1 MKRNLTALTLALLLA
16 LTGVGCGEE
25 GVSENTTAGN
35 DGTTSPSGEES
46 IYDSLPTGDYGGA
59 EFNILNH
66 SYTYAEYR
74 LDAESQTGE
83 TFNDTVYNR
92 TREVEERLK
101 VKIKVRDMDY
111 WSEDAQSEIMNLVMA
126 GDDVYDCCFLGAA
139 GNMTAITGGI
149 YLDLSSVKEFDFTKP
164 WWDKKS
170 VSYYEMGGKV
180 YTALNEATMNIH
192 DQMWA
197 TFFNKQIAEELKLE
211 NIYDLVKDGKW
222 TLDKMAEFIEIAAN
236 DLDGD
241 GTLGENDRW
250 GMMTNQKSSFGLLH
264 GANARVIDKK
274 NGVPTFMELDD
285 HLLGALE
292 KVRKIFSLE
301 GTMNQSALGYD
312 CNKGFSNGNSL
323 LLIEVIGNAAKLR
336 GMDVDFGIIPHP
348 KYDEAQDGY
357 VAYHSPA
364 ANGVCIPKTC
374 SDVSRAGTVIEVMS
388 ALGYKYV
395 RPAYYDVVLN
405 GKTVRDD
412 ESSEMLDII
421 FDNVETDYAQMYKWA
436 GFDSTMISVMT
447 TSVDI
452 ASTFDSNRKAVEAAI
467 SEFLEN
473 IK

>member
-1 MKRNLTALTLALLLA
+1 MKKNTAALTLALLLA
-16 LTGVGCGEE
+16 LTGVGCGNEC
-25 GVSENTTAGN
+25 VSEDAAL
-35 DGTTSPSGEES
+35 TSDNATSGSDEKT
-46 IYDSLPTGDYGGA
+46 IYDELPTGDYGGA

-83 TFNDTVYNR
+83 TFNDTVYDR
-92 TREVEERLK
+92 TRKVEELLK

-139 GNMTAITGGI
+139 GNMSAISGGI
-149 YLDLSSVKEFDFTKP
+149 YLDLNSVEEFDFTKP

-170 VSYYEMGGKV
+170 VSYYEMNGKV

-197 TFFNKQIAEELKLE
+197 TFFNKKIADELKLD

-222 TLDKMAEFIEIAAN
+222 TLDKMAELIETAAN

-241 GTLGENDRW
+241 GELGENDRW
-250 GMMTNQKSSFGLLH
+250 GLMTNSKSSFGLLH

-292 KVRKIFSLE
+292 KVKNIFSLE
-301 GTMNQSALGYD
+301 GTMNQMTNGMD
-312 CNKGFSNGNSL
+312 CNKGFSDGKSL
-323 LLIEVIGNAAKLR
+323 FLVEVIGNAAKLR
-336 GMDVDFGIIPHP
+336 SMDIDFGIIPHP
-348 KYDEAQDGY
+348 KYDEAQDSY

-374 SDVSRAGTVIEVMS
+374 GDVSRAGTVIELMS
-388 ALGYKYV
+388 ALGYEYV

-405 GKTVRDD
+405 GKTVRDE
-412 ESSEMLDII
+412 ESREMLDII

-436 GFDSTMISVMT
+436 GFDSTLISVMT

-452 ASTFDSNRKAVEAAI
+452 SSTFDSNRKAVEAAI